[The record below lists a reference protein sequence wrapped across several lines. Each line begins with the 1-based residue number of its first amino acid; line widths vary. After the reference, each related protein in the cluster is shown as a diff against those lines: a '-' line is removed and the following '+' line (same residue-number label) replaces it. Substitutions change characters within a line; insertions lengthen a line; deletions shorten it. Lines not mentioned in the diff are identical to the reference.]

1 MENRNLRIS
10 LLLHFTLQQLTF
22 RQNEYHLNA
31 AVNNSF
37 FIDPYFTLRYSF
49 NPKNYLNTSYI
60 YENTFGTVN
69 DVYRG
74 AILNSFKELS
84 ANSSDYLLQVRQHR
98 LDFGYTF
105 NDPLAL
111 HGFSVFARN
120 QHNQFTND
128 TFIPFTNDIHST
140 GITAGCNLIDRI
152 SFLTPARPTGLQGN
166 PKLKTGYRQ
175 LLV

>member
-1 MENRNLRIS
+1 MKIPS
-10 LLLHFTLQQLTF
+10 VQSTM
-22 RQNEYHLNA
+22 
-31 AVNNSF
+31 
-37 FIDPYFTLRYSF
+37 FI
-49 NPKNYLNTSYI
+49 
-60 YENTFGTVN
+60 
-69 DVYRG
+69 RG

-152 SFLTPARPTGLQGN
+152 SFSYSGTAHWFTGKSETENRLSAAPRLNLYKHSYSVATTLTSLFILSCRPGN
-166 PKLKTGYRQ
+166 R
-175 LLV
+175 